1 MEFGAIARSAAA
13 VATGL
18 LGWSPTR
25 FWAATPAELQL
36 ALEGRFGTAAALGR
50 QELDK
55 LRESLG
61 DG

>member
-1 MEFGAIARSAAA
+1 MEFRTLARSAAV

-18 LGWSPTR
+18 LGWPPAR
-25 FWAATPAELQL
+25 FWEATPAELQL

-50 QELDK
+50 QELNK